1 MPLKDIALTF
11 VPQLGVRGAAY
22 LIRHFGSAEAVY
34 AASVDETCHAI
45 EGKFLFYSIDYFSIL
60 SRIADEDVV
69 FHRRVIRMIQHSK
82 IAIKWK

>member
-1 MPLKDIALTF
+1 MATIDDIALSM
-11 VPQLGVRGAAY
+11 QAHLGARGAVH
-22 LIRHFGSAEAVY
+22 LLRVFGSAEAVY

-69 FHRRVIRMIQHSK
+69 FHRRGD
-82 IAIKWK
+82 